1 MTSAARKVLDAAL
14 LLDRAEREELVS
26 ALSESLAS
34 GTVAVSPAWRQEL
47 AARIDDLANETVT
60 PVTLDEV
67 EQRISARLAR

>member
-14 LLDRAEREELVS
+14 ALDRAEREELVS

-34 GTVAVSPAWRQEL
+34 GAVAVSPSWRAEL
-47 AARIDDLANETVT
+47 AARIDELANGTVT

-67 EQRISARLAR
+67 ERRISARLAQ